1 MTKRKIA
8 VLGGGMGS
16 LSAVF
21 WLTSQPAWQDRYDIT
36 VYQLGW
42 RLGGKGASGRARE
55 TFARSEEHGYHVLLG
70 FYENVF
76 STMTAC
82 YRELGRA
89 PGTVLSEFAAAT
101 PEDELRYPNRY
112 AVRRH
117 TNLQVAQSFQG
128 ETYFL
133 PFDAPDNG
141 LVPGDGAA
149 VDPWTALG
157 LGFDLLVR
165 CATGSLFAIP
175 NEDTDG
181 QPAPPHEGI
190 VSWVRDA
197 LEHVEHAVETA
208 SDRLLSKADPL
219 SLARALWTEL
229 TSLRAVQ
236 KSVRAG
242 EKMLVALLKAHMRH
256 LWTRLQPR
264 LQDDWVS
271 YRSWIVQDLMAANLC
286 GVLTDEVLSRGF
298 DHLNNVNY
306 VNWWMSHAAVPEG
319 AQVTARSTLGQFP
332 YDLVFGYRHGDT
344 TSAPGPGKPLAGSPD
359 MEAGTMLRGLFR
371 FLLAYKGAPEWLPQ
385 AGFGE
390 AVVAPVFEVLRKR
403 GVRFEF
409 FRRVRGLHLDGPR
422 RHVERVVIERQATPK
437 GDHYEPL
444 FPVKGLP
451 CWPTEPFYEQLVE
464 GEELRSKGIN
474 LESWWTAWRG
484 PSEELVRGVDFDDV
498 LLGISLAALPELCA
512 ELIDAS
518 PAWRGMVEHV
528 QTNRPLVVQVWF
540 DRTIAEMGWPHGT
553 INGDIGTQ
561 PINLETSMDQVLP
574 CEDWPAERT
583 PKALIYYSGIFPDD
597 PNQPPAPNPTYPATQ
612 SDALRETAEGYLER
626 YARVF
631 CPGTTGAQGFNW
643 DVLSSVE
650 DPSLRGRERFHAQYW
665 RVNIDPSERYVLSVA
680 GSTAFRL
687 RAGGSGFDNLYLA
700 GDWLKTGLD
709 SGCMEA
715 TFMSGMQAARAIS
728 SFPAKVPGED
738 GGL

>member
-1 MTKRKIA
+1 MTTRKIA

-21 WLTSQPAWQDRYDIT
+21 WLTSQPGWQDRFDIT

-42 RLGGKGASGRARE
+42 RLGGKGASGRSRDA
-55 TFARSEEHGYHVLLG
+55 FDRSEEHGYHVLLG
-70 FYENVF
+70 FYDNVF
-76 STMTAC
+76 TTMTAC
-82 YRELGRA
+82 YRELGREPEA
-89 PGTVLSEFAAAT
+89 AFSEFAAAT
-101 PEDELRYPNRY
+101 PEDELRHPNRY

-117 TNLQVAQSFQG
+117 TNLQVAQAFKG
-128 ETYFL
+128 KTHFL
-133 PFDAPDNG
+133 PFDLPDNG
-141 LVPGDGAA
+141 LVPGKDSA
-149 VDPWTALG
+149 VEPWTALG

-165 CATGSLFAIP
+165 CATGSLFSIP
-175 NEDTDG
+175 NENTDG

-190 VSWVRDA
+190 VSWVRDE
-197 LEHVEHAVETA
+197 LEHLEHDIETA
-208 SDRLLSKADPL
+208 VDRLLSKADPL
-219 SLARALWTEL
+219 SLARALWTQL
-229 TSLRAVQ
+229 SLLRIK
-236 KSVRAG
+236 KSVHAG
-242 EKMLVALLKAHMRH
+242 EKMLVALIKAYIRQLWVQLK
-256 LWTRLQPR
+256 PR
-264 LQDDWVS
+264 IQEDWVS
-271 YRSWIVQDLMAANLC
+271 YRNWIVQDLTAANLC

-306 VNWWMSHAAVPEG
+306 VNWWISHAAVPEG
-319 AQVTARSTLGQFP
+319 ALVTAGSTLGQFP
-332 YDLVFGYRHGDT
+332 YDLVFGYRDGDT
-344 TSAPGPGKPLAGSPD
+344 TSPRGPGKPLAGSPD

-390 AVVAPVFEVLRKR
+390 ALVAPLYEVLRKR

-409 FRRVRGLHLDGPR
+409 FRRVRALHLDDQR
-422 RHVERVVIERQATPK
+422 RNIERIVVERQATPK
-437 GDHYEPL
+437 GDGYEPL
-444 FPVKGLP
+444 FLVKGLP

-464 GEELRSKGIN
+464 GEELKKQAIN

-484 PSEELVRGVDFDDV
+484 PCNELRRGVDFDDV

-518 PAWRGMVEHV
+518 QAWRDMVKHV

-540 DRTIAEMGWPHGT
+540 DRTLAEMGWLHGT

-561 PINLETSMDQVLP
+561 PINLETSMDQLLSR
-574 CEDWPAERT
+574 ENWPADRA
-583 PKALIYYSGIFPDD
+583 PKALIYYSGVFHDD
-597 PNQPPAPNPTYPATQ
+597 PNQPAAPDPAYPATQ
-612 SDALRETAEGYLER
+612 SIALRGAAVDFLER
-626 YARVF
+626 SARVF
-631 CPGTTGAQGFNW
+631 CPATTGEQGFNW
-643 DVLSSVE
+643 DVLASVK
-650 DPSLRGRERFHAQYW
+650 DPSLRGRERFNAQYW

-680 GSTAFRL
+680 GSTAFRV

-728 SFPAKVPGED
+728 GFPANVPGED